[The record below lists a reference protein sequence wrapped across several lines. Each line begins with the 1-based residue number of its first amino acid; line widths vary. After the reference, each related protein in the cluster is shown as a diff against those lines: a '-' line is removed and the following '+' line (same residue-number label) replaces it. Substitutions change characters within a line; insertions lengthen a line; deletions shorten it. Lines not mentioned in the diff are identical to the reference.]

1 MIKQLLVIIILP
13 ILIFAVEWQS
23 LNGPPVGRADD
34 MSMGW
39 DPLHNYWVIYAA
51 DQTHKLYKST
61 NEGEYW
67 DSLPPPEY
75 PNPNIINPT
84 CVITRPN
91 DAQVVYIGKNDTTPV
106 WWSQDGGQTWEPR
119 SGTPPNNITNTQPLC
134 FAMDPF
140 DERIIYLGCR
150 KDGDKPVLFRTTDG
164 GFYWEKLNLF
174 NYDINDILV
183 LFFAGEGIVLILAT
197 DKGILRG
204 RIYYGFQLVKDGD
217 FRLLK
222 YDRKLKKIFA
232 KSNDKIWWS
241 IDGRHWRVYHS
252 AEPIDFTGLSDIISR
267 RQR

>member
-1 MIKQLLVIIILP
+1 MKKILALIISLP
-13 ILIFAVEWQS
+13 LIAFAAEWQS
-23 LNGPPVGRADD
+23 LNGPPAGRADD

-39 DPLHNYWVIYAA
+39 HPGIPGWVIYAA

-75 PNPNIINPT
+75 PNPNITNPT

-91 DAQVVYIGKNDTTPV
+91 DAQVVYIGKNDATPV

-164 GFYWEKLNLF
+164 GFYWEKLSLSHF
-174 NYDINDILV
+174 NINDILV
-183 LFFAGEGIVLILAT
+183 LFFAGEGIVLILGT

-204 RIYYGFQLVKDGD
+204 KVYENFHLVKDGD
-217 FRLLK
+217 FKLLK
-222 YDRKLKKIFA
+222 YDKRLQRIFA
-232 KSNDKIWWS
+232 KGGDKILWS
-241 IDGRHWRVYHS
+241 IDGRHWKHS
-252 AEPIDFTGLSDIISR
+252 AEPVDFTGLSDIISR
-267 RQR
+267 RR